1 MHGVFFHFLKE
12 FVQETYGGKD
22 AWESLL
28 IANGYA
34 YKVYFPVKEYPDQE
48 LISLI
53 DTTGMLLDIPSNE
66 LIARFGTFLAPRLLQ
81 FYSMYI
87 KENRSTTL
95 DLLASLAG
103 EIRPA
108 IQRRNPDANPPE
120 ITTQKL
126 DDKHFLLYYNS
137 PRRLC
142 VLLGGMLRGIAELYH
157 EELDFHEIECMNRGA
172 PECIFE
178 ITHRRD

>member
-12 FVQETYGGKD
+12 FMQERYGGKD

-34 YKVYFPVKEYPDQE
+34 YKVYFPVKEYPDTE
-48 LISLI
+48 LTSLI
-53 DTTGMLLDIPSNE
+53 DKAGMLLDIPTE
-66 LIARFGTFLAPRLLQ
+66 RLMEDFGEFLAPRLLQ

-87 KENRSTTL
+87 KDRKLSSLELLQNLST
-95 DLLASLAG
+95 

-108 IQRRNPDANPPE
+108 IQRRNPDTNPPE
-120 ITTQKL
+120 ITTSEL
-126 DDKHFLLYYNS
+126 GKHHIQLYYNS

-142 VLLGGMLRGIAELYH
+142 VIVRGMLRGIGNHYNETL
-157 EELDFHEIECMNRGA
+157 EFNETECMHQGA
-172 PECIFE
+172 SECVFDIQ
-178 ITHRRD
+178 RKGK